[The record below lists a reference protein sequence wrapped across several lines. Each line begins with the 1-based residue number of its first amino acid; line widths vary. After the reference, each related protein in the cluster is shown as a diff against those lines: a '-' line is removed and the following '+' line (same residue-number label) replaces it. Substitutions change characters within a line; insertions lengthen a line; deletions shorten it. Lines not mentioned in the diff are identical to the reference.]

1 MFCPNCGQPAQPG
14 SAFCTFCG
22 RRMEGEPPPVAAP
35 TGGSVAPA
43 YYGTVARPRFYTPIP
58 DILVLLADILVIV
71 GFFLPWI
78 STAGEG
84 MSPLSMITSSSTA
97 WWLWIIPIAMAAGC
111 LVDFIISLV
120 RILGAGRK
128 VWRKYSYFTNMG
140 GLAVAGV
147 VWWILLLYVPTYSSE
162 LGSFSVA
169 DMMGQMGLP
178 ISMGI
183 GLIFL
188 FVAAGIQLLAGI
200 LAYSLSANR

>member
-1 MFCPNCGQPAQPG
+1 
-14 SAFCTFCG
+14 
-22 RRMEGEPPPVAAP
+22 MEGTPPPRAAA
-35 TGGSVAPA
+35 TGVSVAPA
-43 YYGTVARPRFYTPIP
+43 YYGAVARPRFYTPIP

-78 STAGEG
+78 SIAGEG
-84 MSPLSMITSSSTA
+84 MSPLSMISSSGTA

-147 VWWILLLYVPTYSSE
+147 VWWILLLYVPTSSE
-162 LGSFSVA
+162 LGLLSIA

>member
-1 MFCPNCGQPAQPG
+1 MFCPNCGQPAQSG

-22 RRMEGEPPPVAAP
+22 RRMEGAPPPVAAP
-35 TGGSVAPA
+35 TGVSVAPA

-78 STAGEG
+78 AAAGEG
-84 MSPLSMITSSSTA
+84 LSPLSMITSGGTA

-162 LGSFSVA
+162 LGLLSVA
-169 DMMGQMGLP
+169 DLMGQGLS

>member
-1 MFCPNCGQPAQPG
+1 
-14 SAFCTFCG
+14 
-22 RRMEGEPPPVAAP
+22 MEGAPPPGAAP
-35 TGGSVAPA
+35 TGVSGAPA

-78 STAGEG
+78 VAAGEG
-84 MSPLSMITSSSTA
+84 LSPLSMNTGSNTA
-97 WWLWIIPIAMAAGC
+97 WWLWIIPFAMAAGC
-111 LVDFIISLV
+111 LGDFIISLV

-128 VWRKYSYFTNMG
+128 VWRKYSYFANMG
-140 GLAVAGV
+140 GLVVAGV
-147 VWWILLLYVPTYSSE
+147 AWWMLLLYVPTYSSE
-162 LGSFSVA
+162 LGSLSVA
-169 DMMGQMGLP
+169 DMMGQMGLS
-178 ISMGI
+178 ISIGI